1 MNQRRGARL
10 LLDSG
15 FEQINGLEKES
26 GENASAEAG
35 GEMEDFKMP
44 RLVLMLFRQCCFRL
58 TDLRDGDDEWLS
70 LIFGLPSTIVIEAAG
85 MMYQYV
91 STSDTSGSPQTTA
104 SAM

>member
-1 MNQRRGARL
+1 M
-10 LLDSG
+10 DSG

-26 GENASAEAG
+26 RENASAEAG

-70 LIFGLPSTIVIEAAG
+70 LIFGLPSTIGIEAAG

-91 STSDTSGSPQTTA
+91 RYVRISTNDGIC
-104 SAM
+104 